1 MFKIANLKEF
11 NKKLEQTLEKGKK
24 QNVKRAV
31 FKSANVVRTTAVQ
44 SILSGAKSGRV
55 YEKYEPRRTHQASRA
70 GEPPASDTGFLAS
83 QITTEVK
90 VQGDKV
96 IGQIV
101 ASAPYAKH
109 LEFGTTNMLARPFM
123 QPALKKNKKNILRI
137 FKKEGVVD

>member
-24 QNVKRAV
+24 KNVKRAV
-31 FKSANVVRTTAVQ
+31 FKSANVVRNTAVQ

-55 YEKYEPRRTHQASRA
+55 YEKYEPRRTHQSSRA

-96 IGQIV
+96 IGQII

-109 LEFGTTNMLARPFM
+109 LEFGTSDMLARPFM
-123 QPALKKNKKNILRI
+123 QPALKKNQKKILAI
-137 FKKEGVVD
+137 FKKEGVVS

>member
-1 MFKIANLKEF
+1 MFKIANLEQF
-11 NKKLEQTLEKGKK
+11 NKKLKKTLKEGAEK
-24 QNVKRAV
+24 NVKRAV
-31 FKSANVVRTTAVQ
+31 FRSTNLVRNTAVE
-44 SILSGAKSGRV
+44 SILRGGKSGRV

-90 VQGDKV
+90 LQEDKV
-96 IGQIV
+96 VGQII

-109 LEFGTTNMLARPFM
+109 LEFGTTNIMARPFM
-123 QPALKKNKKNILRI
+123 QPALQKNKKKILEI

>member
-1 MFKIANLKEF
+1 MFKIANLEQF
-11 NKKLEQTLEKGKK
+11 NKKLKKTLKEGAEK
-24 QNVKRAV
+24 NVKRAV
-31 FKSANVVRTTAVQ
+31 FRSTNLVRNTAVQ
-44 SILSGAKSGRV
+44 SILQGGKSGRV

-90 VQGDKV
+90 IKDDKV
-96 IGQIV
+96 VGQII
-101 ASAPYAKH
+101 ASAPYAVH

-123 QPALKKNKKNILRI
+123 QPALKKNKNKILEI

>member
-1 MFKIANLKEF
+1 MFKIANLEQF
-11 NKKLEQTLEKGKK
+11 NKKLKKTLKEGAEK
-24 QNVKRAV
+24 NVKRAV
-31 FKSANVVRTTAVQ
+31 FRSTNLVRNTAVE
-44 SILSGAKSGRV
+44 SILRGGKSGRV

-90 VQGDKV
+90 LQEDKV
-96 IGQIV
+96 VGQII

-109 LEFGTTNMLARPFM
+109 LEFGTTNIMARPFM
-123 QPALKKNKKNILRI
+123 QPALQKNKKKILDI

>member
-1 MFKIANLKEF
+1 MFKIANLDQF
-11 NKKLEQTLEKGKK
+11 NKKLKKTLKEGAEK
-24 QNVKRAV
+24 NVKRAV
-31 FKSANVVRTTAVQ
+31 FKSTNLVRNTAVE
-44 SILSGAKSGRV
+44 SILRGGKSGRV

-90 VQGDKV
+90 LQEDKV
-96 IGQIV
+96 VGQII

-123 QPALKKNKKNILRI
+123 QPALQKNKKKILEI

>member
-1 MFKIANLKEF
+1 MFKIANLEQF
-11 NKKLEQTLEKGKK
+11 NKKLKKTLKEGAEK
-24 QNVKRAV
+24 NVRRAV
-31 FKSANVVRTTAVQ
+31 FKSTNLVRNTAVE
-44 SILSGAKSGRV
+44 SILRGGKSGRV

-90 VQGDKV
+90 LQEDKV
-96 IGQIV
+96 VGQII

-123 QPALKKNKKNILRI
+123 QPALQKNKKKILEI

>member
-1 MFKIANLKEF
+1 MLKIANLKEF

-31 FKSANVVRTTAVQ
+31 FKSANIVRTTAVQ
-44 SILSGAKSGRV
+44 SILTGAKSGRV

-123 QPALKKNKKNILRI
+123 QPALQKNKKNILKI
-137 FKKEGVVD
+137 FKKEGVVS